1 MDKERK
7 PMFGYVICLIVQWN
21 MVYITIGVYKKG
33 DITNVRNYPSIMVVS
48 LMEKL
53 FGCIIKA
60 QLSA

>member
-1 MDKERK
+1 
-7 PMFGYVICLIVQWN
+7 

-53 FGCIIKA
+53 FEFIMTPMLSKWAEKNGGKA
-60 QLSA
+60 YKQDGFQNTI